1 MSNANDFRGVFG
13 EVLDTVKDTFGNWKH
28 PLEELKD
35 PIENLLLWIGRFLR
49 YKCTSL
55 SNSQVKDQNKVF
67 ECLNE
72 LNQACSA
79 SHLEKI
85 CKKARNAGLL
95 GINTYALPLL
105 KFYEYTKKIS
115 LKSLKSIDEVLLAE
129 FLSVYTGGL
138 SLATKKN
145 YRIALLGLF
154 SYIDK
159 QNQDEN
165 EKSYIYNITL
175 KNISGVNQSAGN
187 KLPTHLNNEELE
199 KFLEGIDKI
208 EMSAKV
214 RARNRLLI
222 KIIVFTGMRSNE
234 ALQLKIKDFTLE
246 NGCYTI
252 LIKGKGDKYRAV
264 MLKAFH
270 IESLLKEWLMERELY
285 PVKNDLLFCNQKGSA
300 LTQAYLYKQVERIIN
315 FAGLRREKNGAH
327 MLRHSFATLL
337 YQKRHD
343 LILVQEA
350 LGHASLNTSRIYTHF
365 DKQRLEEAA
374 SIWEED

>member
-1 MSNANDFRGVFG
+1 M
-13 EVLDTVKDTFGNWKH
+13 KH

-270 IESLLKEWLMERELY
+270 IESLLKEWLMERKLY

-374 SIWEED
+374 SIWEEN

>member
-1 MSNANDFRGVFG
+1 M
-13 EVLDTVKDTFGNWKH
+13 KH

-79 SHLEKI
+79 SQLEKV

-95 GINTYALPLL
+95 GINTYTLPLL
-105 KFYEYTKKIS
+105 KFYEYAKKIS

-270 IESLLKEWLMERELY
+270 IESLLKEWLIERELY

-374 SIWEED
+374 SIWEEN

>member
-1 MSNANDFRGVFG
+1 M
-13 EVLDTVKDTFGNWKH
+13 KH

-35 PIENLLLWIGRFLR
+35 PVENLLLWIGRFLR

-55 SNSQVKDQNKVF
+55 SNSQVKDQKKVF

-72 LNQACSA
+72 LNHACS
-79 SHLEKI
+79 SSQLEKV

-105 KFYEYTKKIS
+105 KFHEYTKKIS
-115 LKSLKSIDEVLLAE
+115 LNSLKSIDEVMLAE

-175 KNISGVNQSAGN
+175 KNISGVNQSTGN

-270 IESLLKEWLMERELY
+270 IESLLKEWLIERELY

-365 DKQRLEEAA
+365 DKERLEEAA
-374 SIWEED
+374 SIWEEN

>member
-1 MSNANDFRGVFG
+1 M
-13 EVLDTVKDTFGNWKH
+13 KH

-35 PIENLLLWIGRFLR
+35 PVENLLLWIGRFLR

-79 SHLEKI
+79 SQLEKV

-105 KFYEYTKKIS
+105 KFYEYAQKLS
-115 LKSLKSIDEVLLAE
+115 LKSLKNIDEVMLAE
-129 FLSVYTGGL
+129 FLSIYTGGL

-199 KFLEGIDKI
+199 KFLESIDKI
-208 EMSAKV
+208 EMSTKV

-270 IESLLKEWLMERELY
+270 IESLLKEWLIERELY

-300 LTQAYLYKQVERIIN
+300 LTQAYLYRQVERIIN

-374 SIWEED
+374 SIWEEN

>member
-1 MSNANDFRGVFG
+1 M
-13 EVLDTVKDTFGNWKH
+13 KH

-35 PIENLLLWIGRFLR
+35 PTENLLLWIRRFLR

-55 SNSQVKDQNKVF
+55 SSSQVKDQNKVF

-72 LNQACSA
+72 LNQACS
-79 SHLEKI
+79 SSQLEKV

-105 KFYEYTKKIS
+105 KFYEYAQKLS
-115 LKSLKSIDEVLLAE
+115 LRSLKSIDEVMLAE
-129 FLSVYTGGL
+129 FLSIYTGGL

-159 QNQDEN
+159 QNQNEN

-199 KFLEGIDKI
+199 KFLESIDKI

-270 IESLLKEWLMERELY
+270 IESLLKEWLIERELY

-365 DKQRLEEAA
+365 DKERLKEAA
-374 SIWEED
+374 SIWEEN

>member
-1 MSNANDFRGVFG
+1 M
-13 EVLDTVKDTFGNWKH
+13 KH

-214 RARNRLLI
+214 RTRNRLLI

-270 IESLLKEWLMERELY
+270 IESLLKEWLMERRLY

>member
-1 MSNANDFRGVFG
+1 M
-13 EVLDTVKDTFGNWKH
+13 KH

-115 LKSLKSIDEVLLAE
+115 LKSLKSIDEVLLSE

-199 KFLEGIDKI
+199 KFLESIDKI

-270 IESLLKEWLMERELY
+270 IESLLKEWLIERELY
-285 PVKNDLLFCNQKGSA
+285 PVKNDLLFCNQKGTA

-365 DKQRLEEAA
+365 DKERLEEAA
-374 SIWEED
+374 SIWEEN

>member
-1 MSNANDFRGVFG
+1 M
-13 EVLDTVKDTFGNWKH
+13 KH

-72 LNQACSA
+72 LNHACSS

-85 CKKARNAGLL
+85 CKKARNVGLL

-105 KFYEYTKKIS
+105 KFYEYAQKLS
-115 LKSLKSIDEVLLAE
+115 LKSLKSIDEVMLAE
-129 FLSVYTGGL
+129 FLSIYTGGL

-159 QNQDEN
+159 QNQDGN

-175 KNISGVNQSAGN
+175 KNISGINQSAGN

-199 KFLEGIDKI
+199 KFLESIDRI

-270 IESLLKEWLMERELY
+270 IESLLKEWLTERGLY

-365 DKQRLEEAA
+365 DKERLKEAA
-374 SIWEED
+374 SIWEEN

>member
-1 MSNANDFRGVFG
+1 M
-13 EVLDTVKDTFGNWKH
+13 KH

-72 LNQACSA
+72 FNQACS
-79 SHLEKI
+79 SSQLEKV
-85 CKKARNAGLL
+85 CKKARNVGLL

-105 KFYEYTKKIS
+105 KFYEYAQKLS
-115 LKSLKSIDEVLLAE
+115 LKSLKNIDEVMLAE
-129 FLSVYTGGL
+129 FLSIYTGGL

-199 KFLEGIDKI
+199 KFLESIDKI

-270 IESLLKEWLMERELY
+270 IESLLKEWLIERELY

-365 DKQRLEEAA
+365 DKQRLKEAA
-374 SIWEED
+374 SIWEEN

>member
-1 MSNANDFRGVFG
+1 M
-13 EVLDTVKDTFGNWKH
+13 KH

-35 PIENLLLWIGRFLR
+35 PVENLLLWIGRFLR

-72 LNQACSA
+72 LNQACNLER
-79 SHLEKI
+79 LEKV
-85 CKKARNAGLL
+85 CKKARSAGLL

-105 KFYEYTKKIS
+105 KFYEYAQKLS
-115 LKSLKSIDEVLLAE
+115 LKSLKNIDEVMLAE
-129 FLSVYTGGL
+129 FLSIYTGGL

-175 KNISGVNQSAGN
+175 KNISGANQSAGN

-199 KFLEGIDKI
+199 KFLESIDKI

-270 IESLLKEWLMERELY
+270 IESLLKEWLIERELY
-285 PVKNDLLFCNQKGSA
+285 PVKNDLLFCNQKGMA
-300 LTQAYLYKQVERIIN
+300 LTQAYLYRQVERIIN

-365 DKQRLEEAA
+365 DKQRLKEAA
-374 SIWEED
+374 SIWEES

>member
-1 MSNANDFRGVFG
+1 M
-13 EVLDTVKDTFGNWKH
+13 KH

-35 PIENLLLWIGRFLR
+35 PVENLLLWIERFLR

-72 LNQACSA
+72 LNHACNS
-79 SHLEKI
+79 SQLEKV

-115 LKSLKSIDEVLLAE
+115 LKSLKSIDEVMLAE

-199 KFLEGIDKI
+199 KFLESIDKI

-270 IESLLKEWLMERELY
+270 IESLLKEWLIERELY
-285 PVKNDLLFCNQKGSA
+285 PVKNDLLFCNQKGGA

-365 DKQRLEEAA
+365 DKERLKEAA
-374 SIWEED
+374 SIWEEN

>member
-1 MSNANDFRGVFG
+1 M
-13 EVLDTVKDTFGNWKH
+13 KH

-72 LNQACSA
+72 FNHACSA
-79 SHLEKI
+79 SQLEKV

-115 LKSLKSIDEVLLAE
+115 LKSLKSIDEVMLAE

-199 KFLEGIDKI
+199 KF
-208 EMSAKV
+208 
-214 RARNRLLI
+214 
-222 KIIVFTGMRSNE
+222 
-234 ALQLKIKDFTLE
+234 
-246 NGCYTI
+246 
-252 LIKGKGDKYRAV
+252 
-264 MLKAFH
+264 
-270 IESLLKEWLMERELY
+270 
-285 PVKNDLLFCNQKGSA
+285 
-300 LTQAYLYKQVERIIN
+300 
-315 FAGLRREKNGAH
+315 
-327 MLRHSFATLL
+327 
-337 YQKRHD
+337 
-343 LILVQEA
+343 
-350 LGHASLNTSRIYTHF
+350 
-365 DKQRLEEAA
+365 
-374 SIWEED
+374 

>member
-1 MSNANDFRGVFG
+1 M
-13 EVLDTVKDTFGNWKH
+13 KH

-270 IESLLKEWLMERELY
+270 IENLLKEWLMERELY
-285 PVKNDLLFCNQKGSA
+285 PVKNDLLFCNQKGST
-300 LTQAYLYKQVERIIN
+300 LTQAYLYRQVERIIN

>member
-1 MSNANDFRGVFG
+1 M
-13 EVLDTVKDTFGNWKH
+13 KH
-28 PLEELKD
+28 PLQELND

-72 LNQACSA
+72 LNQMCNLER
-79 SHLEKI
+79 LEKV

-105 KFYEYTKKIS
+105 KFYEYAQKLS
-115 LKSLKSIDEVLLAE
+115 LKSLKNIDEVMLAE
-129 FLSVYTGGL
+129 FLSIYTGGL

-175 KNISGVNQSAGN
+175 KNISGANQSAGN
-187 KLPTHLNNEELE
+187 KLPTHLNSEELE
-199 KFLEGIDKI
+199 KFLESIDKI

-270 IESLLKEWLMERELY
+270 IESLLKEWLIERELY
-285 PVKNDLLFCNQKGSA
+285 PVKNDLLFCNQKGMA
-300 LTQAYLYKQVERIIN
+300 LTQAYLYRQVERIIN

-374 SIWEED
+374 SIWEES

>member
-1 MSNANDFRGVFG
+1 M
-13 EVLDTVKDTFGNWKH
+13 KH

-35 PIENLLLWIGRFLR
+35 PTENLLLWIGRFLR

-72 LNQACSA
+72 LNHACS
-79 SHLEKI
+79 SSQLEKV
-85 CKKARNAGLL
+85 CKKVRNAGLL

-115 LKSLKSIDEVLLAE
+115 LNSLKSIDEVMLAE

-175 KNISGVNQSAGN
+175 KNISGANQSAGN

-270 IESLLKEWLMERELY
+270 IESLLKEWLIERGLY

-300 LTQAYLYKQVERIIN
+300 LTQAYLYRQVERIIN
-315 FAGLRREKNGAH
+315 FTGLRREKNGAH

-365 DKQRLEEAA
+365 DKQHLEEAA
-374 SIWEED
+374 SIWEEN

>member
-1 MSNANDFRGVFG
+1 M
-13 EVLDTVKDTFGNWKH
+13 KH
-28 PLEELKD
+28 PLEELKG

-72 LNQACSA
+72 LNHACSS

-105 KFYEYTKKIS
+105 KFYEYAQKLS
-115 LKSLKSIDEVLLAE
+115 LKSLKSIDEVMLAE
-129 FLSVYTGGL
+129 FLSIYTGGL

-199 KFLEGIDKI
+199 KFLESIDKI

-270 IESLLKEWLMERELY
+270 IESLLKEWLIERELY
-285 PVKNDLLFCNQKGSA
+285 PVKNDLLFCNQKGNA

-365 DKQRLEEAA
+365 DKERLKEAA
-374 SIWEED
+374 SIWEEN

>member
-1 MSNANDFRGVFG
+1 M
-13 EVLDTVKDTFGNWKH
+13 KH

-35 PIENLLLWIGRFLR
+35 PTENLLLWIGRFLR

-72 LNQACSA
+72 LNHACSL
-79 SHLEKI
+79 SQLEKV
-85 CKKARNAGLL
+85 CKKVRSAGLL

-105 KFYEYTKKIS
+105 KFYEYAQKLS
-115 LKSLKSIDEVLLAE
+115 LKSLKNIDEVMLAE
-129 FLSVYTGGL
+129 FLSIYTGGL

-175 KNISGVNQSAGN
+175 KNISGTNQSAGN

-199 KFLEGIDKI
+199 KFLESIDKI

-270 IESLLKEWLMERELY
+270 IESLLKEWLIERELY

-365 DKQRLEEAA
+365 DKQRLKEAA
-374 SIWEED
+374 SIWEEN

>member
-1 MSNANDFRGVFG
+1 M
-13 EVLDTVKDTFGNWKH
+13 KH

-35 PIENLLLWIGRFLR
+35 PVENLLLWIGRFLR

-55 SNSQVKDQNKVF
+55 SNSQVKDQSKVF

-72 LNQACSA
+72 FNQACS
-79 SHLEKI
+79 SSQLEKV
-85 CKKARNAGLL
+85 CKKARNVGLL

-105 KFYEYTKKIS
+105 KFYEYAQKIS
-115 LKSLKSIDEVLLAE
+115 LKSLKNIDEVMLAE
-129 FLSVYTGGL
+129 FLSIYTGGL

-270 IESLLKEWLMERELY
+270 IESLLKEWLIERELY

-365 DKQRLEEAA
+365 DKERLKEAA
-374 SIWEED
+374 SIWEEN

>member
-1 MSNANDFRGVFG
+1 M
-13 EVLDTVKDTFGNWKH
+13 KH

-35 PIENLLLWIGRFLR
+35 PTENLLLWIGRFLR

-72 LNQACSA
+72 LNQACS
-79 SHLEKI
+79 SSQLEKV

-105 KFYEYTKKIS
+105 KFYEYTRKIS

-270 IESLLKEWLMERELY
+270 IESLLKEWLIERELY
-285 PVKNDLLFCNQKGSA
+285 PVKNDLLFCNQKGNA

-374 SIWEED
+374 SIWEEN

>member
-1 MSNANDFRGVFG
+1 M
-13 EVLDTVKDTFGNWKH
+13 KH

-35 PIENLLLWIGRFLR
+35 PTENLLLWIGRFLR

-72 LNQACSA
+72 LNHACS
-79 SHLEKI
+79 SSQLEKV

-115 LKSLKSIDEVLLAE
+115 LKSLKNIDEVMLAE

-165 EKSYIYNITL
+165 KKSYIYNITL
-175 KNISGVNQSAGN
+175 KNISGANQSAGN

-270 IESLLKEWLMERELY
+270 IESLLKEWLIERELY

-300 LTQAYLYKQVERIIN
+300 LTQAYLYRQVERIIN

-365 DKQRLEEAA
+365 DRQRLEEAA
-374 SIWEED
+374 SIWEEN

>member
-1 MSNANDFRGVFG
+1 M
-13 EVLDTVKDTFGNWKH
+13 KH
-28 PLEELKD
+28 PLQELND

-72 LNQACSA
+72 LNQTCNLER
-79 SHLEKI
+79 LEKV

-105 KFYEYTKKIS
+105 KFYEYAQKLS
-115 LKSLKSIDEVLLAE
+115 LKSLKNIDEVMLAE
-129 FLSVYTGGL
+129 FLSIYTGGL

-175 KNISGVNQSAGN
+175 KNISGANQSAGN
-187 KLPTHLNNEELE
+187 KLPTHLNSEELE
-199 KFLEGIDKI
+199 KFLESIDKI

-270 IESLLKEWLMERELY
+270 IESLLKEWLIERELY
-285 PVKNDLLFCNQKGSA
+285 PVKNDLLFCNQKGMA
-300 LTQAYLYKQVERIIN
+300 LTQAYLYRQVERIIN

-374 SIWEED
+374 SIWEES

>member
-1 MSNANDFRGVFG
+1 M
-13 EVLDTVKDTFGNWKH
+13 KH
-28 PLEELKD
+28 PLQELND

-72 LNQACSA
+72 LNQACNLER
-79 SHLEKI
+79 LEKV
-85 CKKARNAGLL
+85 CKKARSAGLL

-105 KFYEYTKKIS
+105 KFYEYAQRLS
-115 LKSLKSIDEVLLAE
+115 LKSLKNIDEVMLAE

-175 KNISGVNQSAGN
+175 KNISGANQSAGN
-187 KLPTHLNNEELE
+187 KLPTHLNSEELE
-199 KFLEGIDKI
+199 KFLESIDKI

-214 RARNRLLI
+214 RTRNRLLI

-270 IESLLKEWLMERELY
+270 IESLLKEWLIERELY
-285 PVKNDLLFCNQKGSA
+285 PVKNDLLFCNQKGMA
-300 LTQAYLYKQVERIIN
+300 LTQAYLYRQVERIIN

-374 SIWEED
+374 SIWEES

>member
-1 MSNANDFRGVFG
+1 M
-13 EVLDTVKDTFGNWKH
+13 KH

-35 PIENLLLWIGRFLR
+35 PAENLLLWIGRFLR

>member
-1 MSNANDFRGVFG
+1 M
-13 EVLDTVKDTFGNWKH
+13 KH

-35 PIENLLLWIGRFLR
+35 PIENLLLWIGHFLR

-72 LNQACSA
+72 LNQVRS
-79 SHLEKI
+79 SSQLEKV
-85 CKKARNAGLL
+85 CKKARSAGLL

-105 KFYEYTKKIS
+105 KFYEYAQKLS
-115 LKSLKSIDEVLLAE
+115 LKSLKSIDEVMLAE
-129 FLSVYTGGL
+129 FLSIYTGGL

-270 IESLLKEWLMERELY
+270 IESLLKEWLIERELY

-365 DKQRLEEAA
+365 DKERLKEAA
-374 SIWEED
+374 SIWEEN

>member
-1 MSNANDFRGVFG
+1 M
-13 EVLDTVKDTFGNWKH
+13 KH

-35 PIENLLLWIGRFLR
+35 PVENLLLWIGRFLR

-72 LNQACSA
+72 LNQVRS
-79 SHLEKI
+79 SSQLEKV
-85 CKKARNAGLL
+85 CKKARNVGLL

-270 IESLLKEWLMERELY
+270 IENLLKEWLIERELY
-285 PVKNDLLFCNQKGSA
+285 PVKNDLLFCNQKGNA
-300 LTQAYLYKQVERIIN
+300 LTQAYLYRQVERIIN
-315 FAGLRREKNGAH
+315 FAELRREKNGAH

-374 SIWEED
+374 NIWEEN

>member
-1 MSNANDFRGVFG
+1 M
-13 EVLDTVKDTFGNWKH
+13 KH
-28 PLEELKD
+28 PLEALKD

-72 LNQACSA
+72 LNQACVS
-79 SHLEKI
+79 SSQLEKV

-285 PVKNDLLFCNQKGSA
+285 PIKNDLLFCNQKGSA

-374 SIWEED
+374 SIWEEN

>member
-1 MSNANDFRGVFG
+1 M
-13 EVLDTVKDTFGNWKH
+13 KH

-72 LNQACSA
+72 LNQACSSA

-285 PVKNDLLFCNQKGSA
+285 PVKNDLLFCNQKGNA

-374 SIWEED
+374 SIWEEN

>member
-1 MSNANDFRGVFG
+1 M
-13 EVLDTVKDTFGNWKH
+13 KH

-35 PIENLLLWIGRFLR
+35 PTENLLLWIGRFLR

-72 LNQACSA
+72 FNHACS
-79 SHLEKI
+79 SSQLEKV
-85 CKKARNAGLL
+85 CKKARNVGLL

-105 KFYEYTKKIS
+105 KFYEYAQKLS
-115 LKSLKSIDEVLLAE
+115 LKSLKNIDEVMLAE

-175 KNISGVNQSAGN
+175 KNISGVNQNAGN

-199 KFLEGIDKI
+199 KFLESIDKI

-270 IESLLKEWLMERELY
+270 IESLLKEWLIERELY

-374 SIWEED
+374 SIWEEN

>member
-1 MSNANDFRGVFG
+1 M
-13 EVLDTVKDTFGNWKH
+13 KH

-35 PIENLLLWIGRFLR
+35 PVENLLLWIGRFLR

-72 LNQACSA
+72 LNQACS
-79 SHLEKI
+79 SSQLEKV
-85 CKKARNAGLL
+85 CKKARNVGLL

-105 KFYEYTKKIS
+105 KFYEYAQKLS
-115 LKSLKSIDEVLLAE
+115 LKSLKSIDEVMLAE
-129 FLSVYTGGL
+129 FLSIYTGGL

-175 KNISGVNQSAGN
+175 KNISGTNQNAGN

-199 KFLEGIDKI
+199 KFLESIDRI

-270 IESLLKEWLMERELY
+270 IESLLKEWLTERELY

-365 DKQRLEEAA
+365 DKERLKEAA
-374 SIWEED
+374 SIWEEN

>member
-1 MSNANDFRGVFG
+1 M
-13 EVLDTVKDTFGNWKH
+13 KH

-115 LKSLKSIDEVLLAE
+115 LKSLKSIDEVLLVE

-165 EKSYIYNITL
+165 EKSYIYNIML

-199 KFLEGIDKI
+199 KFLESIDKI

-285 PVKNDLLFCNQKGSA
+285 PVKNDLLFCNQKGST

-374 SIWEED
+374 SIWEEN

>member
-1 MSNANDFRGVFG
+1 M
-13 EVLDTVKDTFGNWKH
+13 KH

-72 LNQACSA
+72 LNHACS
-79 SHLEKI
+79 SSQLEKV
-85 CKKARNAGLL
+85 CKKARNVGLL

-105 KFYEYTKKIS
+105 KFYEYSQKLS
-115 LKSLKSIDEVLLAE
+115 LKSLKNIDEIMLAE
-129 FLSVYTGGL
+129 FLSIYTGGL

-270 IESLLKEWLMERELY
+270 IESLLKEWLIERELY
-285 PVKNDLLFCNQKGSA
+285 PVKNDLLFCNQKGNA

-365 DKQRLEEAA
+365 DKERLKEAA
-374 SIWEED
+374 SIWEEN

>member
-1 MSNANDFRGVFG
+1 M
-13 EVLDTVKDTFGNWKH
+13 KH

-72 LNQACSA
+72 LNQACS
-79 SHLEKI
+79 SSQLEKV

-115 LKSLKSIDEVLLAE
+115 LNSLKSIDEVMLAE

-165 EKSYIYNITL
+165 EKYYIYNITL
-175 KNISGVNQSAGN
+175 KNISGANQSAGN

-214 RARNRLLI
+214 RTRNRLLI

-270 IESLLKEWLMERELY
+270 IESLLKEWLIERELY
-285 PVKNDLLFCNQKGSA
+285 PVKNDLLFCNQKGGT
-300 LTQAYLYKQVERIIN
+300 LTQAYLYRQVERIIN

-365 DKQRLEEAA
+365 DKERLKEAA
-374 SIWEED
+374 SIWEEN

>member
-1 MSNANDFRGVFG
+1 M
-13 EVLDTVKDTFGNWKH
+13 KH

-35 PIENLLLWIGRFLR
+35 PTENLLLWIGRFLR

-72 LNQACSA
+72 FNHACS
-79 SHLEKI
+79 SSQLEKV

-115 LKSLKSIDEVLLAE
+115 LKSLKSIDEVMLAE
-129 FLSVYTGGL
+129 FLSIYTGGL

-270 IESLLKEWLMERELY
+270 IESLLKEWLIERELY
-285 PVKNDLLFCNQKGSA
+285 PVKNDLLFCNQKGNA

-315 FAGLRREKNGAH
+315 FVGLRREKNGAH

-365 DKQRLEEAA
+365 DKERLEEVA
-374 SIWEED
+374 SIWEEN

>member
-1 MSNANDFRGVFG
+1 M
-13 EVLDTVKDTFGNWKH
+13 KH

-79 SHLEKI
+79 SHLEKV

-234 ALQLKIKDFTLE
+234 ALQLKTKDFTLE

-252 LIKGKGDKYRAV
+252 LIKGKGDKYRVV

-270 IESLLKEWLMERELY
+270 IESLLKEWLIERELY

-365 DKQRLEEAA
+365 DKERLKEAA
-374 SIWEED
+374 SIWEEN

>member
-1 MSNANDFRGVFG
+1 M
-13 EVLDTVKDTFGNWKH
+13 KH
-28 PLEELKD
+28 PLQELND

-72 LNQACSA
+72 LNQACNLER
-79 SHLEKI
+79 LEKV
-85 CKKARNAGLL
+85 CKKARSAGLL
-95 GINTYALPLL
+95 GINTYAFPLL
-105 KFYEYTKKIS
+105 KFYEYAQKLS
-115 LKSLKSIDEVLLAE
+115 LKSLKSIDEVMLAE
-129 FLSVYTGGL
+129 FLSIYTGGL

-187 KLPTHLNNEELE
+187 KLPTHLNSEELE
-199 KFLEGIDKI
+199 KFLESIDKI

-270 IESLLKEWLMERELY
+270 IESLLKEWLIERELY

-365 DKQRLEEAA
+365 DKERLEEAA
-374 SIWEED
+374 SIWEEN

>member
-1 MSNANDFRGVFG
+1 M
-13 EVLDTVKDTFGNWKH
+13 KH
-28 PLEELKD
+28 PLEELND

-72 LNQACSA
+72 LNQACNLER
-79 SHLEKI
+79 LEKV
-85 CKKARNAGLL
+85 CKKARSAGLL

-105 KFYEYTKKIS
+105 KFYEYAQKLS
-115 LKSLKSIDEVLLAE
+115 LKSLKNIDKVMLAE
-129 FLSVYTGGL
+129 FLSIYTGGL

-175 KNISGVNQSAGN
+175 KNISGANQSAGN
-187 KLPTHLNNEELE
+187 KLPTHLNSEELE
-199 KFLEGIDKI
+199 KFLESIDTI

-270 IESLLKEWLMERELY
+270 IESLLKEWLIERELY
-285 PVKNDLLFCNQKGSA
+285 PVKNDLLFCNQKGMA
-300 LTQAYLYKQVERIIN
+300 LTQAYLYRQVERIIN

-365 DKQRLEEAA
+365 DKQRLEEVA
-374 SIWEED
+374 SIWEES

>member
-1 MSNANDFRGVFG
+1 M
-13 EVLDTVKDTFGNWKH
+13 KH

-35 PIENLLLWIGRFLR
+35 PTENLLLWIGRFLR

-72 LNQACSA
+72 LNHACS
-79 SHLEKI
+79 SSQLEKV

-115 LKSLKSIDEVLLAE
+115 LKSLKNIDEVMLAE

-175 KNISGVNQSAGN
+175 KNISGANQSAGN

-199 KFLEGIDKI
+199 KFLESIDKI

-270 IESLLKEWLMERELY
+270 IESLLKEWLIERELY

-300 LTQAYLYKQVERIIN
+300 LTQAYLYRQVERIIN

-374 SIWEED
+374 SIWEEN

>member
-1 MSNANDFRGVFG
+1 M
-13 EVLDTVKDTFGNWKH
+13 KH

-175 KNISGVNQSAGN
+175 KNISGVNQNAGN

-270 IESLLKEWLMERELY
+270 IENLLKEWLIERELY

-374 SIWEED
+374 SIWEEN

>member
-1 MSNANDFRGVFG
+1 M
-13 EVLDTVKDTFGNWKH
+13 KH

-35 PIENLLLWIGRFLR
+35 PTENLLLWIGRFLR

-72 LNQACSA
+72 LNHACS
-79 SHLEKI
+79 SSQLEKV
-85 CKKARNAGLL
+85 CKKARNVGLL

-175 KNISGVNQSAGN
+175 KNISGANQSAGN

-214 RARNRLLI
+214 CARNRLLI

-270 IESLLKEWLMERELY
+270 IESLLKEWLIERELY

-300 LTQAYLYKQVERIIN
+300 LTQAYLYRQVERIIN

-365 DKQRLEEAA
+365 DKERLKEAA
-374 SIWEED
+374 SIWEEN